1 MTDPAATIETLLP
14 LAPDSPLLGLPGA
27 VQAEGIDSG
36 VAAHYG
42 NPMIEQRSL
51 AAGRAIVD
59 LSHHGVLGVS
69 GPDRLTW
76 LNSIAS
82 QELRSLAAGES
93 TEMLLL
99 DPAGRLEYAIRVL
112 DDGVE
117 TWLLVEAAELPGLQ
131 KFLDRMKFMLRVQIV
146 DHTLAYATIGA
157 MTDDPALVGI
167 TAAAPND
174 VPLTWLDPWAAV
186 TRGGYQYAETPEHP
200 GTHWL
205 YTETLVPR
213 ASLPALRDALAA
225 GALTA
230 GAPTTGAPTAGAPT
244 AGAPTAGAPT
254 AIDAAGADET
264 ASAAVP
270 AAAASGSA
278 ASDVDADGAGAVPAA
293 EAAASASPAVVVPAA
308 ASPAVVVPAAASPG
322 AVASAAITPAGLL
335 ALEALRIAAWRPRRA
350 REVDE
355 KSLPHELD
363 WLRTAVHLSKGCY
376 RGQETVAKV
385 HNLGH
390 PPRRLVMLHLDG
402 SEGVLPAPGDPVQ
415 ADRVRPGAE
424 PERVTVGTITSSAIH
439 YELGPIALAVIKR
452 TIPATSTLYVESDGI
467 SISAGQEIIVP
478 QSAGSVA
485 DIPRLPRL
493 GIRTPGR

>member
-1 MTDPAATIETLLP
+1 MTDSALTV
-14 LAPDSPLLGLPGA
+14 SPLLSLSGA
-27 VQAEGIDSG
+27 VQAVGIDAG

-51 AAGRAIVD
+51 VAGRAIVD
-59 LSHHGVLGVS
+59 LSHRGVLSVA

-82 QELRSLAAGES
+82 QELKSLQPGVSA
-93 TEMLLL
+93 EMLLL
-99 DPAGRLEYAIRVL
+99 DPKGHVEYAIRVL

-131 KFLDRMKFMLRVQIV
+131 TFLDRMKFMLRVQIV
-146 DHTLAYATIGA
+146 DRTLAYATIGA
-157 MTDDPALVGI
+157 MTDAPASIGI
-167 TAAAPND
+167 AAAAPNG

-186 TRGGYQYAETPEHP
+186 ARGGYQYAETAEHP
-200 GTHWL
+200 GTGWT
-205 YTETLVPR
+205 YTESLIPR
-213 ASLPALRDALAA
+213 AGLRALRDTL
-225 GALTA
+225 
-230 GAPTTGAPTAGAPT
+230 
-244 AGAPTAGAPT
+244 
-254 AIDAAGADET
+254 
-264 ASAAVP
+264 
-270 AAAASGSA
+270 
-278 ASDVDADGAGAVPAA
+278 
-293 EAAASASPAVVVPAA
+293 AAASASPEKV
-308 ASPAVVVPAAASPG
+308 
-322 AVASAAITPAGLL
+322 TPAGLL

-355 KSLPHELD
+355 KSIPHELD
-363 WLRTAVHLSKGCY
+363 WLRTAVHLNKGCY

-402 SEGVLPAPGDPVQ
+402 SEGVLPAPGDAVQ
-415 ADRVRPGAE
+415 ADRVRPESE
-424 PERVTVGTITSSAIH
+424 PERVIVGSITSSAIH

-452 TIPATSTLYVESDGI
+452 TIPAASIVYVESQGI
-467 SISAGQEIIVP
+467 SISASQEIIVP

-493 GIRTPGR
+493 GNRTPVR